1 MAAYN
6 TPLILSIETAT
17 LEGSVALSMGE
28 NVIAAARGERDAS
41 HSEYLLQQVDSSL
54 REAGKTLGEV
64 DLFAVTLGPGSFTG
78 LRIGLATVKS
88 FSATLSRP
96 CVGIPSLEAV
106 AYDAAPSSSSLKIL
120 AALPAGRGE
129 LFSQLFSISA
139 EGLPQPLEEP
149 THLSPQRLLEK
160 VKNLKPLVWAG
171 DGARAFSRMI
181 EEFALREG
189 VKFTGEAEIAGRSS
203 ADWVIASQVDP
214 LAVSL
219 ASLAWRRYLQ
229 GKISEAAELKAIYVR
244 PSDAE
249 IKRA

>member
-1 MAAYN
+1 MK
-6 TPLILSIETAT
+6 ET
-17 LEGSVALSMGE
+17 
-28 NVIAAARGERDAS
+28 
-41 HSEYLLQQVDSSL
+41 LQ
-54 REAGKTLGEV
+54 LGEV

-106 AYDAAPSSSSLKIL
+106 AYDAATPSSLKIL

-149 THLSPQRLLEK
+149 THLSPQCLLEK

-189 VKFTGEAEIAGRSS
+189 VKFAGEAEISGRSS

-229 GKISEAAELKAIYVR
+229 GKICYAAELKAIYVR